1 MDSREIESPAEAD
14 YTAAVPLEID
24 EETANRADDLL
35 REFAED
41 AGLETALIVDRSGAL
56 VAGISAEAEV
66 TVEVISALVAGA
78 SGAMRALVSRLGET
92 GAVESL
98 HLGGNRLVYLKEIVN
113 RFILVAVAEVSQPA
127 GLVRQKAIAIEP
139 RLDALLH
146 EIKPPETAP
155 PAPAPAVRS
164 LRAIARERAA
174 LREAGLAAA
183 VVAPL
188 VEADEEIDASASDE
202 DEIHVEEHESVQVE
216 EIVVAEFPEEVP
228 VEESFETLECL
239 NEEEE
244 ASVAAESPETPA
256 DPIEPEEEATAGEL
270 EEAHFS
276 PFEPT
281 GEDEDTDVMQAAP
294 AVGTEEEAE
303 AEAEGIELA
312 DLLESEPASE
322 PVPREIL
329 EPIDFGEPEI
339 VIESSLPPVTPPS
352 PRITL
357 PVDSPFEAEDDE
369 EEELAISLSH
379 ENEANVFEVE
389 EEEAFEIDPED
400 SEEDEEPEPVSLLP
414 DPPVPPAS
422 LFEFADEED
431 DEEEDEDDFEDFLI
445 EDEPESADDSAAVGP
460 APTFPDYVARRPTSL
475 FEMAGDEDLE
485 DDFAPFTVDE
495 EEEEDAD
502 EGGEM
507 AAPSAIFEADD
518 DDEDL
523 LDDVP
528 AHLTP
533 VPPEPEAKT
542 GTSGELEEMIAE
554 EEEEEQIRSAGPF
567 YF

>member
-155 PAPAPAVRS
+155 SAPAPAVRS

-183 VVAPL
+183 AVAPL
-188 VEADEEIDASASDE
+188 VEADEEIDASAIDE

-239 NEEEE
+239 AEEEE
-244 ASVAAESPETPA
+244 ASVAAESPESPA
-256 DPIEPEEEATAGEL
+256 DPFEPEEEATAGEP
-270 EEAHFS
+270 EESHFS
-276 PFEPT
+276 PFVPT
-281 GEDEDTDVMQAAP
+281 GEDEDTDVIPATP
-294 AVGTEEEAE
+294 AVGTEGEAEIEVE
-303 AEAEGIELA
+303 AEAEGIELP
-312 DLLESEPASE
+312 DLLESEPAPE

-400 SEEDEEPEPVSLLP
+400 SEEDEEPELVSLLP

-431 DEEEDEDDFEDFLI
+431 DFEDFLI
-445 EDEPESADDSAAVGP
+445 EDEPESAGDSAAVGP

>member
-24 EETANRADDLL
+24 EETATRADDLL

-127 GLVRQKAIAIEP
+127 GLVRQKALAIEP
-139 RLDALLH
+139 RLDELLH
-146 EIKPPETAP
+146 ETKPPEVAP

-183 VVAPL
+183 VIAPT
-188 VEADEEIDASASDE
+188 VEVEEEIRTTAFDD
-202 DEIHVEEHESVQVE
+202 DGIHVEEHESVQVE

-228 VEESFETLECL
+228 VEESFETLEDL
-239 NEEEE
+239 AEEVE
-244 ASVAAESPETPA
+244 APVESESADSPAA
-256 DPIEPEEEATAGEL
+256 DVIEPAEEVVAELGEAL
-270 EEAHFS
+270 VS
-276 PFEPT
+276 PFESAEEDEESEE
-281 GEDEDTDVMQAAP
+281 EDEDEDVI
-294 AVGTEEEAE
+294 EAE
-303 AEAEGIELA
+303 AAVETQEEGIELPEP
-312 DLLESEPASE
+312 LESGPAPE

-339 VIESSLPPVTPPS
+339 VIESSLPPVTPPT
-352 PRITL
+352 PRIPL

-369 EEELAISLSH
+369 EEELAITLSH

-389 EEEAFEIDPED
+389 EEDDVETDPGDFEDLQEA
-400 SEEDEEPEPVSLLP
+400 EPASLLP
-414 DPPVPPAS
+414 DPPAPPAS
-422 LFEFADEED
+422 LFEFADEDD
-431 DEEEDEDDFEDFLI
+431 DEDEFEDFLI
-445 EDEPESADDSAAVGP
+445 EDEPGEEDDAAPASAAP
-460 APTFPDYVARRPTSL
+460 APAFPDYVARRPTSL

-495 EEEEDAD
+495 EEEAEADAA
-502 EGGEM
+502 GES
-507 AAPSAIFEADD
+507 AAPPAIFEADD

-533 VPPEPEAKT
+533 VPPEPGEKT
-542 GTSGELEEMIAE
+542 KTSSALEEMIAE